1 MNEPTQVHPLCNT
14 YSNGAQERDH
24 AARRPSE
31 VLGLWD
37 GRLVTGE
44 ATPGPMSSD
53 MALSEI
59 FQRALDVAER
69 YGSTISVEARAVG
82 PYEFMSTVRLC
93 YPQAGLSSGDG

>member
-1 MNEPTQVHPLCNT
+1 
-14 YSNGAQERDH
+14 
-24 AARRPSE
+24 
-31 VLGLWD
+31 
-37 GRLVTGE
+37 
-44 ATPGPMSSD
+44 MSSD